1 MHIQENTGK
10 LVQILLILLISYID
24 NRIMK
29 LAHSIKS
36 AQIYLFFFIPF
47 ITACTQRKDIN
58 TSQINL
64 SISIERFD
72 QSMDSLTSHNIAIKH
87 ALWQKKYGQFYM
99 DYVSRML
106 MAGNLQDTA
115 ELFDNYRKILQN
127 RDFKALKKATA
138 ATFKDLS
145 EQEKQLTQAFKHVKY
160 YFPQARVPR
169 IIAFFSGF
177 TVQSPINTDY
187 IGVGLDMFLG
197 SDSKFY
203 PALIQSIPR
212 YISQRFTPENIV
224 PRTMETYIRETL
236 YPEPNSKTP
245 NLLSLMIYNGKVLYL
260 MDKMMPD
267 VTDSLKIGYTRAQL
281 EWANAYEK
289 DIWAWFLEEHLLYE
303 TDYYKIQKHLG
314 EAPFTP
320 ELGTHNQS
328 APKLGIFLGWQI
340 VKKYMKE
347 HPDVTLPQLLQTAD
361 AQKFLKDARYK
372 GLP

>member
-1 MHIQENTGK
+1 
-10 LVQILLILLISYID
+10 
-24 NRIMK
+24 MK
-29 LAHSIKS
+29 LAHYIKS

-47 ITACTQRKDIN
+47 ITACTQRKDID
-58 TSQINL
+58 TSKINL
-64 SISIERFD
+64 SITIERFD
-72 QSMDSLTSHNIAIKH
+72 QSIDSLTTYNIPVKH
-87 ALWQKKYGQFYM
+87 ALWQKKYGQFYT
-99 DYVSRML
+99 DYVHRML

-127 RDFKALKKATA
+127 RDFKALKEATKAT
-138 ATFKDLS
+138 FINLNK
-145 EQEKQLTQAFKHVKY
+145 QEEQLTQAFKHVKY
-160 YFPQARVPR
+160 YFPQARIPR

-187 IGVGLDMFLG
+187 IGIGLDMFLG

-203 PALIQSIPR
+203 PALVQSIPR
-212 YISQRFTPENIV
+212 YIAQRFTPENIV

-236 YPEPNSKTP
+236 YAEPDLKTP

-260 MDKMMPD
+260 MDKIMPD
-267 VTDSLKIGYTRAQL
+267 VTDSLKIGYTKAQL
-281 EWANAYEK
+281 AWANTYEK
-289 DIWAWFLEEHLLYE
+289 DIWAWFLDEHLLYE

-320 ELGTHNQS
+320 ELGAHNES

-340 VKKYMKE
+340 VKKYMNE
-347 HPDVTLPQLLQTAD
+347 HPNTSLTELLQVSD
-361 AQKFLKDARYK
+361 AQQFLKDARYK